1 MAEKVSSRVKA
12 VVFMG
17 LGLGALVVMVVGFY
31 VLFQSYTKQITNAN
45 QREATTYVIVAYT
58 DLYQGVTIM
67 EKDLFAV
74 EIPPKYLYQ
83 QGAAQSG
90 LFNSPE
96 HVVGRI
102 PRERILAN
110 EFIREER
117 LADPESG
124 TGLNALIPRNMRAI
138 SVGINGGA
146 AVGEFLEPGNYVD
159 MLVTLVPQVE
169 SSKQAGVVE
178 THTMLQS
185 VHVLAVGNIHGGM
198 GSQDRKRDGDV
209 GSVTLSVTPSQAEKI
224 SYAMSVGQITL
235 LLRND
240 MDDETIEDA
249 KGVGLDDILPP
260 DQKKPALRI
269 IQEKAPQVTVSG
281 PSICV
286 GANCQTV
293 RYGGYN

>member
-1 MAEKVSSRVKA
+1 MAEKLSSRVKA
-12 VVFMG
+12 IVFTG
-17 LGLGALVVMVVGFY
+17 IGLGALVVLGVGFY
-31 VLFQSYTKQITNAN
+31 FMLQSYSKQITNAN

-83 QGAAQSG
+83 QGGAESG

-138 SVGINGGA
+138 ECGYQRRCRVG
-146 AVGEFLEPGNYVD
+146 
-159 MLVTLVPQVE
+159 
-169 SSKQAGVVE
+169 
-178 THTMLQS
+178 
-185 VHVLAVGNIHGGM
+185 
-198 GSQDRKRDGDV
+198 
-209 GSVTLSVTPSQAEKI
+209 
-224 SYAMSVGQITL
+224 
-235 LLRND
+235 
-240 MDDETIEDA
+240 
-249 KGVGLDDILPP
+249 
-260 DQKKPALRI
+260 
-269 IQEKAPQVTVSG
+269 
-281 PSICV
+281 
-286 GANCQTV
+286 
-293 RYGGYN
+293 

>member
-1 MAEKVSSRVKA
+1 MAEKLSSRVKA
-12 VVFMG
+12 IVFTG
-17 LGLGALVVMVVGFY
+17 IGLGALVVLGVGFY
-31 VLFQSYTKQITNAN
+31 FMLQSYSKQITNAN

-58 DLYQGVTIM
+58 DLYQGATIM

-83 QGAAQSG
+83 QGGAESG

-146 AVGEFLEPGNYVD
+146 ALGEFLEPGTTWTCWSRSYRRWKQ
-159 MLVTLVPQVE
+159 P
-169 SSKQAGVVE
+169 SKHPVWKPTRCFNPYMYWPWGTYTVAWAPKIE
-178 THTMLQS
+178 
-185 VHVLAVGNIHGGM
+185 NE
-198 GSQDRKRDGDV
+198 GDV
-209 GSVTLSVTPSQAEKI
+209 ASVTLSVTPSQAEKI

>member
-1 MAEKVSSRVKA
+1 MAENVSSKLKA
-12 VVFMG
+12 VVFMSF
-17 LGLGALVVMVVGFY
+17 GLGALVVLGVMFY
-31 VLFQSYTKQITNAN
+31 FMLQTYSKQISNSN

-74 EIPPKYLYQ
+74 EIPPKYLYK
-83 QGAAQSG
+83 QGGGESG
-90 LFNSPE
+90 LFHSPE

-110 EFIREER
+110 EFIRESR

-138 SVGINGGA
+138 SVGITGGA
-146 AVGEFLEPGNYVD
+146 ALGEFLEPGNYVD
-159 MLVTLVPQVE
+159 MLVTLRSQSTDRAE
-169 SSKQAGVVE
+169 RETLE

-185 VHVLAVGNIHGGM
+185 VHVLAVGNLHGGM
-198 GSQDRKRDGDV
+198 GSQERDKESGSA
-209 GSVTLSVTPSQAEKI
+209 SVTLSVTPSQAEKI
-224 SYAMSVGQITL
+224 SYAMSVGQISL

-240 MDDETIEDA
+240 MDDETIEDS
-249 KGVGLDDILPP
+249 KGVNTDDILPP

-269 IQEKAPQVTVSG
+269 IQGKAPKVKVSG
-281 PSICV
+281 PSICN
-286 GANCQTV
+286 GANCQDV
-293 RYGGYN
+293 FSSGYN